1 MPSGPHRRFLA
12 LPLRAKLTI
21 LNTLVVLLVSVTA
34 LVTVRHGLR
43 WMLLKELKVALEDE
57 VYELALAGSVEQAH
71 AQVDRS
77 GPPGQAS
84 SGSLPR
90 ALTDTLEETSAGHI
104 RHGWFLQLLAADG
117 GQPLWSSRNTPS
129 SFLDS
134 PFALD
139 QPEIERDGHSYQFA
153 QRRLP
158 VAGDTAA
165 GAAAPA
171 FLVRLGTSL
180 DFIEEDVANVTRI
193 IAPVLT
199 LVFLLAPLGG
209 YLLSGWATA
218 PLQRL
223 IATSRQLHPSRLD
236 ERLPLAGTGDEI
248 DVLSREINEFLDQIA
263 HHLRRNRE
271 FVANAAHELRS
282 PLSAITT
289 SLDVAVSRPRSV
301 EEYQDL
307 LSTLLDECQQLNEL
321 ANQLLLLAESDAG
334 LLGRHRAPVRLDEVV
349 NSSREVFAAVADD
362 RGVALAGRVES
373 GVTVQ
378 ADSTR
383 LWQVVNNLLDN
394 ALKFTPSG
402 GRVDVDLR
410 TDADRREAVLTV
422 RDTGVGI
429 PAADLPFVFDRFY
442 QVERSRHHTE
452 VVHGTGLGLSIC
464 RSIVSAYDGTIG
476 VESAPGRGT
485 AVTVRLPLAPTGGD
499 VKRGPMMEG

>member
-12 LPLRAKLTI
+12 LPLRAKLTV

-43 WMLLKELKVALEDE
+43 WMLIKELKVALEDE
-57 VYELALAGSVEQAH
+57 VYELALAGSVEQT
-71 AQVDRS
+71 
-77 GPPGQAS
+77 PGAAEEDGSPGEAS
-84 SGSLPR
+84 STPLPP
-90 ALTDTLEETSAGHI
+90 ALTATLEETSAGHI
-104 RHGWFLQLLAADG
+104 RHGWFLQLFGAED
-117 GQPLWSSRNTPS
+117 GQPLWSSRNTPAAFQS
-129 SFLDS
+129 ASFS
-134 PFALD
+134 LD
-139 QPEIERDGHSYQFA
+139 QPEIEREGHSYRFA

-158 VAGDTAA
+158 VARAAAA
-165 GAAAPA
+165 GAKTAPA

-263 HHLRRNRE
+263 QHLRRNRE

-307 LSTLLDECQQLNEL
+307 LSTLLDECQQLNAL

-334 LLGRHRAPVRLDEVV
+334 LLGRRRTPVRLDEVV
-349 NSSREVFAAVADD
+349 NASREVFAAVADD
-362 RGVALAGRVES
+362 RGVALAGQVES
-373 GVTVQ
+373 GVNVR
-378 ADSTR
+378 ADRTR

-402 GRVDVDLR
+402 GRVEVDLR
-410 TDADRREAVLTV
+410 AGADRREAVLTV

-442 QVERSRHHTE
+442 QVERSRHHAE

-476 VESAPGRGT
+476 VESAPGQGT
-485 AVTVRLPLAPTGGD
+485 VVMVRLPLLVVDDAAGS
-499 VKRGPMMEG
+499 